1 MAAFRARQRNDWG
14 AVLAAVAGSAEAT
27 SYLRELAGDARWSL
41 RQLRAAAAEYTA
53 GLAGADEASAARVRG
68 KLANLAVDIDALDR
82 AEAVAAR
89 NGGVALACCGVLV
102 GLVIAASSRR
112 ASS

>member
-14 AVLAAVAGSAEAT
+14 AVLAAVVGSAAAT
-27 SYLRELAGDARWSL
+27 PYLRELAGDARWSL

-53 GLAGADEASAARVRG
+53 GLDGADEASAARMRG
-68 KLANLAVDIDALDR
+68 KLANLAVDLDALDR
-82 AEAVAAR
+82 AEAVAVR
-89 NGGVALACCGVLV
+89 NGGVALACCGVFI
-102 GLVIAASSRR
+102 GLMLAASWRR